1 VALVRPA
8 RRLISL
14 RRKDFVARGG
24 LWVLAQ
30 LPLMLLAAVIP
41 PQFGSGPFV
50 PVEPFQ
56 FVGVL
61 VTGLGAALIV
71 WGFISL
77 GDALTPFPRPLE
89 EAVLH
94 RQGAF
99 RLMRHPIYTGVILA
113 SLGWTGW
120 WLSGIG
126 VLPVLALA
134 VFFDRKAAYEEIWL
148 RKKYRGYVDYARRVK
163 KFIPGVY

>member
-1 VALVRPA
+1 MALVRPA
-8 RRLISL
+8 RRLIPL

-30 LPLMLLAAVIP
+30 IPLMLLAAVIP
-41 PQFGSGPFV
+41 PQSGTGSFTPL
-50 PVEPFQ
+50 ESLQ
-56 FVGVL
+56 FAGVL

-77 GDALTPFPRPLE
+77 GDALTPFPRPLDG
-89 EAVLH
+89 AVLH

-113 SLGWTGW
+113 SLGWSGW
-120 WLSGIG
+120 WLSAIG
-126 VLPVLALA
+126 LLPVLLLA
-134 VFFDRKAAYEEIWL
+134 IFFDRKAAYEETWL
-148 RKKYRGYVDYARRVK
+148 RKKYRGYADYARRVK
-163 KFIPGVY
+163 KFIPGLY

>member
-1 VALVRPA
+1 VALVCPA

-14 RRKDFVARGG
+14 RREDFVARGG

-30 LPLMLLAAVIP
+30 LPLMLLALVIP
-41 PQFGSGPFV
+41 PQFGAGHFAPAGPV
-50 PVEPFQ
+50 PMA
-56 FVGVL
+56 GVV
-61 VTGLGAALIV
+61 VTALGAALIV

-77 GDALTPFPRPLE
+77 GDALTPFPRPLDG
-89 EAVLH
+89 AVLH

-99 RLMRHPIYTGVILA
+99 RLMRHPIYTGVVLA
-113 SLGWTGW
+113 SLGWTLW
-120 WLSGIG
+120 WLCWIG

-148 RKKYRGYVDYARRVK
+148 RKKYRGYGDYARRVK